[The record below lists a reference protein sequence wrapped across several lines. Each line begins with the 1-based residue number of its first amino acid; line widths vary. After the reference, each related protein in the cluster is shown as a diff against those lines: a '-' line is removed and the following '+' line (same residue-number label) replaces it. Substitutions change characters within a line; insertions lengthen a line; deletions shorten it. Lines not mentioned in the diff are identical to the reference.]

1 MLLCP
6 NVFSLFL
13 SVLEVCICFV
23 YLNISDDNI
32 EAVNISVTSK
42 AFLHVESRYLICVL
56 PTLEFNFKVLQK
68 SENNLIVFW
77 GKRVSILIILR
88 WHNHSFLYPMTT
100 QVSQERRSPHISTI
114 FCCLS
119 IILFV
124 FFFLSALKVSFFNKS
139 LIFIASYKALLLACF
154 YILWSA

>member
-1 MLLCP
+1 MLCP

-88 WHNHSFLYPMTT
+88 WHNHSFLYPMTM
-100 QVSQERRSPHISTI
+100 QVSQECGSPHISTV

-124 FFFLSALKVSFFNKS
+124 CYFFSFSSQSIFL
-139 LIFIASYKALLLACF
+139 
-154 YILWSA
+154 